1 MVGRR
6 ERGGGLGSPKGGPT
20 KVAKE
25 RILLGW
31 KKSNYARV
39 YCWFRKIVWWGTS
52 KRQVCFGRELLNTT
66 MKTAQME
73 YGPCEVWRR
82 SGV

>member
-6 ERGGGLGSPKGGPT
+6 ERGGGLGSPEGGPA

-31 KKSNYARV
+31 KKSNYTRV
-39 YCWFRKIVWWGTS
+39 
-52 KRQVCFGRELLNTT
+52 
-66 MKTAQME
+66 
-73 YGPCEVWRR
+73 
-82 SGV
+82 